1 MGGIR
6 AAGMGVEAVGGNA
19 CRMAHLE
26 TANFRG
32 DDHAWLVEA
41 SLACRVCLSGR
52 IDWSLRVADWDH
64 EVVCRCRECG
74 DERVVSLTGEQAL
87 RLALESSG
95 D

>member
-1 MGGIR
+1 
-6 AAGMGVEAVGGNA
+6 MGVEAVGGNA

>member
-1 MGGIR
+1 MGGIP
-6 AAGMGVEAVGGNA
+6 AAALGVEALDGNA
-19 CRMAHLE
+19 CRMTQLE
-26 TANFRG
+26 TATFRG

-41 SLACRVCLSGR
+41 SLACRVCLSGQV
-52 IDWSLRVADWDH
+52 DWSLRVAEWDH
-64 EVVCRCRECG
+64 EVVCRCRACG